1 MRYFYKLDNTIR
13 TYSWGSKQG
22 IASVLGKKNI
32 SNDPWA
38 ELWMGAHPAAPS
50 MIDKADGKVSLL
62 SLIEANQELLLG
74 KKTAAAFGSLSF
86 LFKILSAGS
95 PLSIQVHP
103 NSEQAK
109 KGFAREN
116 HANIPLDDYA
126 RNYKD
131 ENHKPEI
138 MLALTPFTALCGF
151 RKKEETLHL
160 FETLHIDFFDALI
173 QKTLRQNPSED
184 EFTGSFYE
192 NLLQENEGSVRSLLD
207 NCKARIQK
215 LSDGR
220 SLSENPFNLALKLA
234 AQYPSDSA
242 ILAPLYLNIIELN
255 PGQAIYLSAGILHAY
270 VEGTG
275 LELMANS
282 DNVLRAGLTGKHI
295 DKKELLAITS
305 VKSFSPV
312 ILTDDKKDSLFS
324 YKTPAKEFEL
334 SRLSIKN
341 KKTHIQLAAAVII
354 LVTEG
359 RIIVTDKSGNESSD
373 LSQGDSLFIGA
384 GAEELFVEGEGTAY
398 IAGIPV

>member
-1 MRYFYKLDNTIR
+1 
-13 TYSWGSKQG
+13 
-22 IASVLGKKNI
+22 
-32 SNDPWA
+32 
-38 ELWMGAHPAAPS
+38 
-50 MIDKADGKVSLL
+50 
-62 SLIEANQELLLG
+62 
-74 KKTAAAFGSLSF
+74 
-86 LFKILSAGS
+86 
-95 PLSIQVHP
+95 
-103 NSEQAK
+103 
-109 KGFAREN
+109 
-116 HANIPLDDYA
+116 
-126 RNYKD
+126 
-131 ENHKPEI
+131 

-151 RKKEETLHL
+151 RKKEETLHF

-282 DNVLRAGLTGKHI
+282 DNVLRA
-295 DKKELLAITS
+295 D
-305 VKSFSPV
+305 
-312 ILTDDKKDSLFS
+312 
-324 YKTPAKEFEL
+324 
-334 SRLSIKN
+334 
-341 KKTHIQLAAAVII
+341 
-354 LVTEG
+354 
-359 RIIVTDKSGNESSD
+359 
-373 LSQGDSLFIGA
+373 
-384 GAEELFVEGEGTAY
+384 
-398 IAGIPV
+398 